1 MRYTALSAPIAATT
15 LLSLLLASC
24 SSTAPLPTA
33 PEQGSQAVTVQIKDV
48 SFTGPSW
55 KGQNV
60 TLTGKLYLPGTVA
73 PTNTLPTVV
82 MMHGCSG
89 IWSRKDGKIAKDA
102 NGNYV
107 VGSMFT
113 EWGKRLAN
121 NGYVALLVDS
131 FTPRNNLDGV
141 CDVDPT
147 VSGISEVTDRPQ
159 DAYAAYTFL
168 QNSYSN
174 WVNPQKVGLLGWSN
188 GGSATLS
195 TLASNTWTSN
205 VFKAGVAFYP
215 GCGLRDA
222 YGGLSQ
228 STYVPYA
235 PLRIWHGSI
244 DDLYTGAGSNTA
256 YPCNK
261 RIDRARV
268 LSPSVDF
275 SMTVHTGAQH
285 SFDQARATEAK
296 WTQDDLNA
304 KVTADQDTL
313 DFFNS
318 KLK

>member
-1 MRYTALSAPIAATT
+1 MLRYLALSAPAA
-15 LLSLLLASC
+15 LLSLMLASC
-24 SSTAPLPTA
+24 SSTAPLPA
-33 PEQGSQAVTVQIKDV
+33 PAQGTQAVTVQIKDV
-48 SFTGPSW
+48 SFTGPAW
-55 KGQNV
+55 KGQTL

-89 IWSRKDGKIAKDA
+89 IWSRKDGKLVKDA
-102 NGNYV
+102 GSNYV

-113 EWGKRLAN
+113 EWGKRLAS

-141 CDVDPT
+141 CDIDPS
-147 VSGISEVTDRPQ
+147 VSGISEVTDRPL

-168 QNSYSN
+168 QNNYSS
-174 WVNPQKVGLLGWSN
+174 WVNTQKVGLLGWSN

-215 GCGLRDA
+215 GCGLGSA
-222 YGGLSQ
+222 YGGLAQ

-235 PLRIWHGSI
+235 PVRIWHGSI
-244 DDLYTGAGSNTA
+244 DDLYTGSGSNTA

-261 RIDRARV
+261 RIDRAKV

-285 SFDQARATEAK
+285 SFDQAKSTEAK
-296 WTQDDLNA
+296 WTQDDLTA
-304 KVTADQDTL
+304 KSTADQDTL